1 MNSQE
6 DYLPTENLDAVP
18 WPSQQKGKKKKGS
31 MSLLHVDL
39 AR

>member
-18 WPSQQKGKKKKGS
+18 WPSQQKEKKKGS

>member
-6 DYLPTENLDAVP
+6 DFLPMENLDAVP
-18 WPSQQKGKKKKGS
+18 WPSQQKEKKGS